1 MLSSFDSLN
10 SKFDFAAPL
19 PIDEDGRLGDEDPK
33 PDGGME
39 ETVKKKKK
47 KKKKKK
53 ANDTTEAS
61 IETSNELEEQ
71 QCPAVVE
78 AMDDAEL
85 PAAFQQA
92 MMEMPL
98 YVRELICFNG
108 DPSGVPVATLL
119 HCLKRTQNVHHKNAR
134 RGDVL
139 SRRACLSPHSCMALR
154 RAVDRERSSLADTVD
169 GFPEHQH
176 SLSGADALEALIG
189 VEEARRLWRL
199 PAQFHAQFGLGLR
212 CRRHP
217 DADDD
222 AGGDTAAADAPNLA
236 GSSAGTS
243 ESVAAA
249 RAAVEEEA
257 EELRE
262 RARSLRFE
270 ARALRRCGDED
281 TADELVREATA
292 MDAEAKLADAAAKS
306 DTFETPSEEA
316 LEAKGRAALK
326 EAFVRR
332 YTLDTRP
339 WNPFHTD
346 RYEITCNV
354 ELSAGGAES
363 YSGGV
368 LLGLYDGEV
377 RRITREE
384 GEATL
389 HSSKLLHA
397 VTKMTSGTR
406 YSLILFFDRMRRTS

>member
-1 MLSSFDSLN
+1 M
-10 SKFDFAAPL
+10 
-19 PIDEDGRLGDEDPK
+19 I
-33 PDGGME
+33 
-39 ETVKKKKK
+39 
-47 KKKKKK
+47 
-53 ANDTTEAS
+53 
-61 IETSNELEEQ
+61 
-71 QCPAVVE
+71 
-78 AMDDAEL
+78 
-85 PAAFQQA
+85 
-92 MMEMPL
+92 
-98 YVRELICFNG
+98 
-108 DPSGVPVATLL
+108 
-119 HCLKRTQNVHHKNAR
+119 
-134 RGDVL
+134 
-139 SRRACLSPHSCMALR
+139 LR
-154 RAVDRERSSLADTVD
+154 SAVDRERSTIEDTVD

-176 SLSGADALEALIG
+176 TLSGADALEALIG

-199 PAQFHAQFGLGLR
+199 PARFHAQFGLGLR
-212 CRRHP
+212 CRRHS
-217 DADDD
+217 DD
-222 AGGDTAAADAPNLA
+222 
-236 GSSAGTS
+236 SAGTPPAS
-243 ESVAAA
+243 A
-249 RAAVEEEA
+249 RAAAEEEA

-262 RARSLRFE
+262 RASSLRFE

-281 TADELVREATA
+281 TADELVREASA
-292 MDAEAKLADAAAKS
+292 MEAEAKLADLAANS
-306 DTFETPSEEA
+306 ETIEPPSEEA

-397 VTKMTSGTR
+397 VTKMTSGKR